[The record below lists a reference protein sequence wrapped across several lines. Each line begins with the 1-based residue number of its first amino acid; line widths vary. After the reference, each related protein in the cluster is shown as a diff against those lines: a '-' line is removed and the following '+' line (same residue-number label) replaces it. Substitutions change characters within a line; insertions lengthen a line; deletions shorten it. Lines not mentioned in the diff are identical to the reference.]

1 MLWRTNPNCPNLLLE
16 GSRVITALSD
26 LYSRQ
31 VLAAASGRRAP
42 WSQMCLVD
50 WRDKLPIRS
59 AEQCDKHHYTKA
71 TRCVKRMSRGED
83 GYGVYMSA
91 LQDCISF
98 SLEKSGL
105 PGQNASR
112 DNRQRKHLVDYI
124 ASQDRVPGAPKQT
137 KVGTLLAPC
146 YQSSTHG
153 KSVLPRGSTALP
165 CIKSCRGQ
173 ATRPIAGAKSHCD
186 KKIAQVAVL
195 LDGRFFVRAWP
206 LPQFFSR
213 LPVLRLVAVGVR
225 GCAALQTRQVSLD
238 SFASIICRWNIKKIY
253 T

>member
-59 AEQCDKHHYTKA
+59 AEQCDKHHYTKE

-105 PGQNASR
+105 PGQNAYSR

-124 ASQDRVPGAPKQT
+124 ASQIVSLAHQNRPKSERCWPHAISLQ
-137 KVGTLLAPC
+137 LMASLCYLEARQPFLALSP
-146 YQSSTHG
+146 
-153 KSVLPRGSTALP
+153 A
-165 CIKSCRGQ
+165 
-173 ATRPIAGAKSHCD
+173 
-186 KKIAQVAVL
+186 
-195 LDGRFFVRAWP
+195 
-206 LPQFFSR
+206 
-213 LPVLRLVAVGVR
+213 GVR
-225 GCAALQTRQVSLD
+225 QQGRSQERSLIVTKRSRRSR
-238 SFASIICRWNIKKIY
+238 SFWTVASS
-253 T
+253 